1 MKDVLDELAAA
12 PPPSP
17 PPLSKLLEDELGG
30 MRPVTPR
37 RPMRQLALLL
47 AVSLAYGAGVLAV
60 VATRLDMGEL
70 STAWIGGAALAWL
83 LGFVVP
89 VYLALVPRPGSMLG
103 RWQLAAAAA
112 VITSIAFVMLGLTLH
127 PSGPSSLHYGSAQFV
142 RGHPCFEI
150 GLATA
155 LVPVVVGALCLRGA
169 LPVGSRWIAAALGA
183 GAGSLGGLVLHLHCR
198 VTDPLHQG
206 LIHGGVVVASALLAA
221 ALVPRVTEPRA

>member
-30 MRPVTPR
+30 IQPVTPR

-47 AVSLAYGAGVLAV
+47 AMSLAYGAGVLAV

-127 PSGPSSLHYGSAQFV
+127 PSGPSSLHYGSAQFG